1 MSRLFRRP
9 ARYVGQ
15 HRPGVERLARPV
27 DPWQAGEAF
36 DPLTDTAML
45 SAVA

>member
-9 ARYVGQ
+9 ARYVGL
-15 HRPGVERLARPV
+15 HRSGVERLAVPV

-36 DPLTDTAML
+36 DPLTDTVL
-45 SAVA
+45 ISLF